1 MRKSLRIGVVLL
13 AAAALGAGWHLYGR
27 GETSTA
33 AQVITAPVARA
44 TIEQTVLANGTLKP
58 ARLVAVGAQVSGR
71 ITSVG
76 VALGQE
82 VKAGDLIAEIDSVT
96 QLNQLRTAE
105 AALAGVRAQ
114 RTEREANLALAERT
128 LTRQQEMVTRN
139 AGTRVD
145 FDSAGE
151 QVEVLKAQ
159 IAALDAQIIQ
169 GEVAIETARA
179 NVGYT
184 KITAPIDGTVLAIV
198 SQEGQTVN
206 ASQSAPTIVILG
218 QLDRMTV
225 RAEISEADIVRIRP
239 GQEVWFNIIG
249 EPGKRYSASL
259 ETVEPAPESIRND
272 SSISTASSS
281 STTST
286 SAIYYNGVFTVPN
299 PEQALRTYMTA
310 QVHIVLGRAEDVLT
324 VPFSAVTLAPA
335 GQRDGAGRGE
345 AGREAARRGGGRD
358 GASGRGGAGRAEAAG
373 RGDATRDGDAARDGG
388 AAGDRPAATGRPAS
402 VRVLGSDGQV
412 ERREITVGLDDKV
425 LTEVVSGL
433 SEGEAVVTGDGAAG
447 AGAAG
452 RPMARRG
459 PPMGL

>member
-1 MRKSLRIGVVLL
+1 MRKSLRIGAPL
-13 AAAALGAGWHLYGR
+13 ALVMALGAGWYLWGR
-27 GETSTA
+27 AETGDA
-33 AQVITAPVARA
+33 AQFITAPVVRA

-76 VALGQE
+76 VQLGQE
-82 VKAGDLIAEIDSVT
+82 VEAGDLIAEIDSVT

-128 LTRQQEMVTRN
+128 LARQQEMVARN
-139 AGTRVD
+139 ASTRVD
-145 FDSAGE
+145 FDNAGE

-159 IAALDAQIIQ
+159 IEALDAQIIQ

-184 KITAPIDGTVLAIV
+184 RITAPIAGTVLAIV

-239 GQEVWFNIIG
+239 GQEVWFNILG

-281 STTST
+281 SSTST
-286 SAIYYNGVFTVPN
+286 AAVYYNGVFTVPN
-299 PEQALRTYMTA
+299 ADQALRTYMTA
-310 QVHIVLGRAEDVLT
+310 QVYIVLGRAENVLS
-324 VPFSAVTLAPA
+324 VPFSAVTVAPG
-335 GQRDGAGRGE
+335 GQGGRTG
-345 AGREAARRGGGRD
+345 GRTGGGRD
-358 GASGRGGAGRAEAAG
+358 GGDAGAAQAGERQGRAGGGGREAVTPAQG
-373 RGDATRDGDAARDGG
+373 RA
-388 AAGDRPAATGRPAS
+388 AS
-402 VRVLGSDGQV
+402 VQVLGSDGQV
-412 ERREITVGLDDKV
+412 SRREIVIGIDDKV
-425 LTEVVSGL
+425 STEVLSGL
-433 SEGEAVVTGDGAAG
+433 SEGEQVVTGNGANRAAG
-447 AGAAG
+447 SG
-452 RPMARRG
+452 RMMGRG
-459 PPMGL
+459 PMGL

>member
-1 MRKSLRIGVVLL
+1 MRKFLRIGAPL
-13 AAAALGAGWHLYGR
+13 ALVAVLGAGWYVYGR
-27 GETSTA
+27 NDQGSA
-33 AQVITAPVARA
+33 LQVITAPVARA

-114 RTEREANLALAERT
+114 RTEREANLSLAERT
-128 LTRQQEMVTRN
+128 FARQQEMVARN
-139 AGTRVD
+139 ASTRVD

-159 IAALDAQIIQ
+159 IEALDAQIIQ

-206 ASQSAPTIVILG
+206 ASQAAPTIVILG

-239 GQEVWFNIIG
+239 GQEVWFNILG
-249 EPGKRYSASL
+249 EPGKRYGASL

-272 SSISTASSS
+272 SSISTSASG
-281 STTST
+281 TST
-286 SAIYYNGVFTVPN
+286 STAAVYYNGVFTVPN

-310 QVHIVLGRAEDVLT
+310 QVYIVLGRAENVLT
-324 VPFSAVTLAPA
+324 VPFSAVTVTPT
-335 GQRDGAGRGE
+335 GRQGGGAEGRGR
-345 AGREAARRGGGRD
+345 GGRGGGAA
-358 GASGRGGAGRAEAAG
+358 ASGSGSAEAG
-373 RGDATRDGDAARDGG
+373 EARDGEG
-388 AAGDRPAATGRPAS
+388 QSVTQGRAAT
-402 VRVLGSDGQV
+402 VQVLGSDGQIS
-412 ERREITVGLDDKV
+412 RREIVIGLDDKV
-425 LTEVVSGL
+425 STEVLAGL
-433 SEGEAVVTGDGAAG
+433 SEGEAVVTGEG
-447 AGAAG
+447 AGRSGGSSGGSG
-452 RPMARRG
+452 RIMGRGG